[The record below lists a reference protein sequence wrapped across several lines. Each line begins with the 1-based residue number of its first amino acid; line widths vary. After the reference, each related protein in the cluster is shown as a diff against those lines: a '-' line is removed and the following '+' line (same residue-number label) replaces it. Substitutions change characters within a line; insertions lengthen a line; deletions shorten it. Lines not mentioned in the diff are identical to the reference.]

1 MPEHIKPEQVDI
13 WFQDE
18 SRIGQ
23 QGSLTRV
30 WHKKGKGFALSANH
44 DAKVWRGGLWRERK
58 FCRWRRMR
66 KRLAAVSC
74 FASSS
79 AAAGRLCSRLGAGRL
94 MWRLRTEQTSFA
106 RLLRQL
112 RMEAALFL
120 LMSSQTLI
128 GDVAAACGYQSGGH
142 FAAAFKQQFGFLPSD
157 VRT

>member
-1 MPEHIKPEQVDI
+1 
-13 WFQDE
+13 
-18 SRIGQ
+18 
-23 QGSLTRV
+23 
-30 WHKKGKGFALSANH
+30 
-44 DAKVWRGGLWRERK
+44 
-58 FCRWRRMR
+58 
-66 KRLAAVSC
+66 
-74 FASSS
+74 
-79 AAAGRLCSRLGAGRL
+79 